1 MIWLV
6 LIAVGT
12 NYSNG
17 VEEPE
22 DEFVSYK
29 TDTDQESTRTD
40 SRASDTSYCNNH
52 NHASHSSIVNNIS
65 ADMKSNSEGH
75 NIDTIRDSVIVRE
88 HDDSSS
94 STCEDLENEK
104 ESTVSTSKNDETTK
118 RRRSKKNSTM
128 VKTKVKIMA
137 KSRTTSS
144 GKANDMSP
152 KVMIEDLNLTY
163 EQLHEKIVLS
173 PKSKIISN
181 DASPIE
187 KAKKQNTIT
196 SYFSSPTTKKFIND
210 RNTNETQID
219 ISNLSR
225 SDTPE
230 LKEDKSIVHLDNAST
245 LSNCN
250 VTKAKLQTNNR
261 RYRKKVIKKG
271 NDSEDAPCC
280 EDNGLDDS
288 TESEIS
294 EAESEKTLEKNSQEM
309 TAKRSSG
316 VSMILSK
323 RGRKI
328 VKPNYNYDSSSEQTS
343 DADISRT
350 ASPSI
355 GILSMRFVLIYS

>member
-1 MIWLV
+1 
-6 LIAVGT
+6 
-12 NYSNG
+12 
-17 VEEPE
+17 
-22 DEFVSYK
+22 
-29 TDTDQESTRTD
+29 
-40 SRASDTSYCNNH
+40 
-52 NHASHSSIVNNIS
+52 
-65 ADMKSNSEGH
+65 MKSNSEGH
-75 NIDTIRDSVIVRE
+75 DIGTIRDSVIVRE

-104 ESTVSTSKNDETTK
+104 EDTVSTSKNGESTK
-118 RRRSKKNSTM
+118 NRRSKKNSTT

-137 KSRTTSS
+137 RSRTTSS

-173 PKSKIISN
+173 PKSKMISN
-181 DASPIE
+181 DASPME

-196 SYFSSPTTKKFIND
+196 SYFSSPSTKKLVND
-210 RNTNETQID
+210 KNTNETQID
-219 ISNLSR
+219 ISNLSK

-230 LKEDKSIVHLDNAST
+230 LKEDNSIVHLDNAST
-245 LSNCN
+245 SNCN
-250 VTKAKLQTNNR
+250 VTKAKLQTSNR
-261 RYRKKVIKKG
+261 RYRKKLIKKG
-271 NDSEDAPCC
+271 NDSEDEPCC
-280 EDNGLDDS
+280 EDNGLNDS

-294 EAESEKTLEKNSQEM
+294 EAESEKTIEKNSREIS
-309 TAKRSSG
+309 TKRSSG

-343 DADISRT
+343 DAEISRT

-355 GILSMRFVLIYS
+355 GMLSMQFILIFS

>member
-1 MIWLV
+1 MIDLIWLV
-6 LIAVGT
+6 LIAVST
-12 NYSNG
+12 NYGSG

-40 SRASDTSYCNNH
+40 SRASDTSYCHNH
-52 NHASHSSIVNNIS
+52 NYASHSSIVNNII
-65 ADMKSNSEGH
+65 ADMKSNSDGH
-75 NIDTIRDSVIVRE
+75 NIDTISDSVIVRE

-94 STCEDLENEK
+94 STCDDLENERK
-104 ESTVSTSKNDETTK
+104 NTVLASKKDETTK
-118 RRRSKKNSTM
+118 NRRSKKNTTT

-137 KSRTTSS
+137 RSRSTSS

-173 PKSKIISN
+173 PKSKMISN
-181 DASPIE
+181 DASPME

-196 SYFSSPTTKKFIND
+196 SYFSSPTTKKLVKDKNINE
-210 RNTNETQID
+210 NPID
-219 ISNLSR
+219 VSNLSR

-230 LKEDKSIVHLDNAST
+230 LKEDESIVHLDDAISSKT
-245 LSNCN
+245 S
-250 VTKAKLQTNNR
+250 NR
-261 RYRKKVIKKG
+261 RNRKKVMKNG
-271 NDSEDAPCC
+271 NDSEDKPCC
-280 EDNGLDDS
+280 EDTGLNDS

-294 EAESEKTLEKNSQEM
+294 EAESEKTIEKNSGQM
-309 TAKRSSG
+309 TTKRSSG

-343 DADISRT
+343 DAEISRT

-355 GILSMRFVLIYS
+355 GMLSMPFILIYS

>member
-12 NYSNG
+12 NYGNG

-29 TDTDQESTRTD
+29 TDTDQESTRTN

-52 NHASHSSIVNNIS
+52 NYASHSSIVNNIS

-94 STCEDLENEK
+94 STCEDLEHEK
-104 ESTVSTSKNDETTK
+104 EDTVSTSKNDKITK
-118 RRRSKKNSTM
+118 NRSKKNSTTA
-128 VKTKVKIMA
+128 KTKVKIMA
-137 KSRTTSS
+137 KSRTTPTC
-144 GKANDMSP
+144 KANDMSP

-173 PKSKIISN
+173 PKSKMISN
-181 DASPIE
+181 DASPME

-196 SYFSSPTTKKFIND
+196 SYFSSPTTTKLVND

-230 LKEDKSIVHLDNAST
+230 LKEDKSIIHLDNAST
-245 LSNCN
+245 LLNCN
-250 VTKAKLQTNNR
+250 VTKAKLQTSNR
-261 RYRKKVIKKG
+261 RYRKKAIKKG
-271 NDSEDAPCC
+271 NDTEDAPCC
-280 EDNGLDDS
+280 EDNGLNDS

-294 EAESEKTLEKNSQEM
+294 EAESEKIIEKNSQEM
-309 TAKRSSG
+309 TTKRSLG

-343 DADISRT
+343 DAEISRT

-355 GILSMRFVLIYS
+355 GMLSMQFILINS